1 LKKIKIKRLS
11 IALILIIMTI
21 TGAVKFTQAVF
32 KDEELSANT
41 ISLGTLNLQIGQ
53 EDPVN
58 LPIDLSG
65 MSGQETRIYEVDL
78 KNTGSVDGNFWFE
91 TEILNSLEGEN
102 PEAET
107 NTEGE
112 GEADDCMQLLVSVTD
127 PDHEEEVLV
136 NSALSALTDDYDAP
150 AQTLVDEMVNGGN
163 ATLKLRFY
171 SGNCSSSAM
180 GDTVDMNLLFHLDQ
194 AG

>member
-1 LKKIKIKRLS
+1 MKKITIKRLS
-11 IALILIIMTI
+11 VVLLLLLITV

-32 KDEELSANT
+32 KDEELSSHS

-58 LPIDLSG
+58 LPIDLSD
-65 MSGQETRIYEVDL
+65 MSGHETRTYEVDL

-91 TEILNSLEGEN
+91 SEILNSLEGEN

-112 GEADDCMQLLVSVTD
+112 GEADDCIQLLVSVTD

-136 NSALSALTDDYDAP
+136 NSALSAMTTEYDQDVQTVVDD
-150 AQTLVDEMVNGGN
+150 MVNNGN
-163 ATLKLRFY
+163 ATMKLRFY
-171 SGNCSSSAM
+171 SGNCGSEAM

-194 AG
+194 AS